1 MNNTAR
7 NLEISS
13 YDDKFQNGKY
23 KIACVVDKPIRQ
35 RTERFTSREEI
46 NSVVEY
52 FLKRHE
58 IHMAAYF
65 IYELN
70 VGYRVGD
77 CLSFRKCDMVMPDKP
92 LQLRQQIT
100 LVEGKTRKYNKCRT
114 VYFNKAVMTVL
125 QQITDGKR
133 YHDYLFIPD
142 KKAHFDEELGGYKPM
157 TRQTAWNNIKRAV
170 KDLKIDMHVGT
181 HSFRKTFDYFM
192 AVGQNDNIDLDLAC
206 RALGHSDSRITSRHY
221 LNTPERVI
229 KSQMMTLNLGLE
241 AWEKYFSE
249 SD

>member
-1 MNNTAR
+1 MNNAAR

-58 IHMAAYF
+58 IHMTAYF

-92 LQLRQQIT
+92 LQLRQQLT

-114 VYFNKAVMTVL
+114 VYFNKAVMAVFGQAYEL
-125 QQITDGKR
+125 TDRFNCRRNKC
-133 YHDYLFIPD
+133 LPD
-142 KKAHFDEELGGYKPM
+142 
-157 TRQTAWNNIKRAV
+157 
-170 KDLKIDMHVGT
+170 
-181 HSFRKTFDYFM
+181 
-192 AVGQNDNIDLDLAC
+192 
-206 RALGHSDSRITSRHY
+206 AL
-221 LNTPERVI
+221 
-229 KSQMMTLNLGLE
+229 
-241 AWEKYFSE
+241 E
-249 SD
+249 SKEVNEQ